1 MTFEEAYE
9 LTRDKRLAIDLMN
22 AESERIKAAV
32 IRDFVE
38 EFRYCGIRV
47 RID

>member
-22 AESERIKAAV
+22 AESERMKAEA
-32 IRDFVE
+32 IRDFVKNS
-38 EFRYCGIRV
+38 RTYGIRV